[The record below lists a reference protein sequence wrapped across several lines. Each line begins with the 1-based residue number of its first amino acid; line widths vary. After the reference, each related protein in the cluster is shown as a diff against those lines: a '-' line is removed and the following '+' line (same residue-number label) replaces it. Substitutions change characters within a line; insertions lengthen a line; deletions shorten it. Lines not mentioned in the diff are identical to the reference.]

1 MERLETSGCNDVI
14 RWYKNVSNDHIFVK
28 VRICMSYVKINWQ
41 VNMLEQDLLLTVINH
56 GQCHWT
62 LLVLTK

>member
-28 VRICMSYVKINWQ
+28 VRICMSYVIINLQ